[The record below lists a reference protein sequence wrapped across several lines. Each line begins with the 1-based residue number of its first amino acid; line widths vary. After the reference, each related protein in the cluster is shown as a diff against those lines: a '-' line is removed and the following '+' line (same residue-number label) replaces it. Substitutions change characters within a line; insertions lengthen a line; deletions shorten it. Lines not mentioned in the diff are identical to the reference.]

1 MLLRKPTKI
10 TLSYFNP
17 LNIRS
22 YQRLLT
28 SGYLLLQDD
37 VGVIAPYLLL
47 NWDVTF

>member
-1 MLLRKPTKI
+1 MLLRKPGKI
-10 TLSYFNP
+10 TLSCFNP
-17 LNIRS
+17 INIRL

-37 VGVIAPYLLL
+37 VEAIAPYLLL